1 MQVRFFGGTKAQ
13 YLSLATPRNKMGLY
27 FCYDT
32 RELFWGDQL
41 ISDGTRVVATEAALP
56 KLDLAADGITYFAE
70 DTRNGYVLSS
80 DRTKWVK
87 VIQAPEAGSS
97 SVKAISFAGIEME
110 EVDGVFTIDRR
121 CAREALGFIVPEGME
136 DEELEIVTKEYVDE
150 KIAAIPGT
158 DIDLSE
164 YAKQTDLEEY
174 AKKSDMPS
182 TEGLATE
189 QYVID
194 AIAAQVPIE
203 DLAKKE
209 EIEEV
214 KEKLEAEILPTIQET
229 ILPVVEK
236 AATQEWVQEQGY
248 LTEHQSLEGLA
259 TEEFVIQKIVEAEL
273 ADKDIDLSAYYTK
286 SETEL
291 AIKAAIDAIEV
302 PDVSSLATKEELEA
316 VQNVAG
322 SNSVK
327 LFAIESD
334 LVDISQQLENIP
346 ITYATKEEVAAVE
359 AKIDAIVIPEV
370 PTRVSE
376 LENDAGY
383 ITAKDIPESEL
394 FVVNYNA
401 PDFAAALEA
410 YKNGKLLLLTNAAPD
425 ANGYA
430 VMNYVRDDLIT
441 FTKFLMS
448 RKGTHGSFNTYYLH
462 NDNTWEI
469 AKEVKLNKVDAIVDG
484 NNDITGLTIGQD
496 TYEFDN
502 FATAETINQINQNIE
517 NIQNTYVTNE
527 ILEQKNYIT
536 VQDANDTYVTTE
548 QVTEVVTNEVQTVV
562 TEQIETKVTE
572 VIEKKIEDGNLD
584 VKADSISY
592 DTW

>member
-56 KLDLAADGITYFAE
+56 KLDSAADGITYFAE

-136 DEELEIVTKEYVDE
+136 DKELEIVTKEYVDE

-164 YAKQTDLEEY
+164 YAKQTDLEKY
-174 AKKSDMPS
+174 AKKSDIPS
-182 TEGLATE
+182 IEGLATE

-194 AIAAQVPIE
+194 AIAAQVPVE

-214 KEKLEAEILPTIQET
+214 KEKLEAEILPAIQET

-236 AATQEWVQEQGY
+236 AATQEWVEEQGY

-259 TEEFVIQKIVEAEL
+259 TEEFVIQKIAEA
-273 ADKDIDLSAYYTK
+273 DL
-286 SETEL
+286 
-291 AIKAAIDAIEV
+291 
-302 PDVSSLATKEELEA
+302 P
-316 VQNVAG
+316 Q
-322 SNSVK
+322 
-327 LFAIESD
+327 
-334 LVDISQQLENIP
+334 P
-346 ITYATKEEVAAVE
+346 
-359 AKIDAIVIPEV
+359 
-370 PTRVSE
+370 
-376 LENDAGY
+376 
-383 ITAKDIPESEL
+383 EL

-430 VMNYVRDDLIT
+430 VMNYVRDDLVT

-527 ILEQKNYIT
+527 TLEQKNYVTEQYVTNNYIT
-536 VQDANDTYVTTE
+536 QEAANKTYVTTE
-548 QVTEVVTNEVQTVV
+548 KVTEVVETQVNEVV
-562 TEQIETKVTE
+562 TKEIETKVET
-572 VIEKKIEDGNLD
+572 VIQEKVDTGEIA
-584 VKADSISY
+584 VKAETISY